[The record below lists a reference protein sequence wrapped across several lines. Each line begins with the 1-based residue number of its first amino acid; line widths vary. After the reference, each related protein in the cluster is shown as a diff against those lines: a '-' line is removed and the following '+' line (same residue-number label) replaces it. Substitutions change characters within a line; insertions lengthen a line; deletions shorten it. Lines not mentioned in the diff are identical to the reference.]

1 MNFSQLE
8 ILRII
13 HPLLHSVSIQSNK
26 KVAQFSKGEIC
37 SSSVV
42 LKILNSF
49 LQLDNSLKE
58 KKI

>member
-13 HPLLHSVSIQSNK
+13 HPLFHSVSIQSNK
-26 KVAQFSKGEIC
+26 KMAQFSKGEI
-37 SSSVV
+37 SVV

>member
-13 HPLLHSVSIQSNK
+13 HPLFHSVSIKSNK
-26 KVAQFSKGEIC
+26 KVAQFSKGEI
-37 SSSVV
+37 SVV
-42 LKILNSF
+42 RKILNSF